1 MFNRIAKIPYIKY
14 LPIIVISLLLFK
26 IINNAGFLVSG
37 ITYVF
42 SLLSYLIWG
51 FVIAYFLNPAMIFLE
66 RRLKIR
72 RFLSICIIYVLIFI
86 VLLISIIFVT
96 PRLVGNIK
104 QLVDNMPSYI
114 ENTEERL
121 NNIIEHLKNTNKY
134 NIDGFIERFTNDLL
148 GRTGE
153 IVDLS
158 INFLLKKTMGITT
171 ALFKFLFGLI
181 IAIYFLSDKENLLGY
196 LEKLLHSFLDRK
208 TAKRLI
214 STGKKVNFVFSR
226 FILGKTIDSLII
238 GGICFLFLT
247 IFKMPFP
254 LLISIIVGITNM
266 LPYIGPLIGAIP
278 SIIITLFV
286 SPVKALW
293 VGIFILLL
301 QQFDGWYLGPKII
314 GDKVGI
320 SPLLIITA
328 ITIGGG
334 VYGIIGIFVSVPL
347 FALLKMFLDE
357 YIEKQLELQ
366 ESIPTNCKQK
376 TDIKD

>member
-1 MFNRIAKIPYIKY
+1 
-14 LPIIVISLLLFK
+14 
-26 IINNAGFLVSG
+26 
-37 ITYVF
+37 
-42 SLLSYLIWG
+42 
-51 FVIAYFLNPAMIFLE
+51 
-66 RRLKIR
+66 
-72 RFLSICIIYVLIFI
+72 
-86 VLLISIIFVT
+86 
-96 PRLVGNIK
+96 
-104 QLVDNMPSYI
+104 
-114 ENTEERL
+114 
-121 NNIIEHLKNTNKY
+121 
-134 NIDGFIERFTNDLL
+134 
-148 GRTGE
+148 
-153 IVDLS
+153 
-158 INFLLKKTMGITT
+158 
-171 ALFKFLFGLI
+171 
-181 IAIYFLSDKENLLGY
+181 
-196 LEKLLHSFLDRK
+196 
-208 TAKRLI
+208 
-214 STGKKVNFVFSR
+214 
-226 FILGKTIDSLII
+226 
-238 GGICFLFLT
+238 
-247 IFKMPFP
+247 
-254 LLISIIVGITNM
+254 M